1 MHATYNLTVSVT
13 VNVQEAAPAVDPIRH
28 GHRTPE
34 ETQLKLENTRQ
45 QQIAVQKR
53 ADRLQHKLRIA
64 ERLRGLFGDEVANS
78 VLAGGF

>member
-1 MHATYNLTVSVT
+1 VNATYNVTVTVI
-13 VNVQEAAPAVDPIRH
+13 VNVQEAAPAVTPIRH
-28 GHRTPE
+28 GHRTPQ

-45 QQIAVQKR
+45 QQIAIQKR

-78 VLAGGF
+78 VMAGGS

>member
-1 MHATYNLTVSVT
+1 MNATYNVTVSVT
-13 VNVQEAAPAVDPIRH
+13 VNVQEAAPAVAPVRR

-45 QQIAVQKR
+45 QQLAVQKR

-78 VLAGGF
+78 VLAGG